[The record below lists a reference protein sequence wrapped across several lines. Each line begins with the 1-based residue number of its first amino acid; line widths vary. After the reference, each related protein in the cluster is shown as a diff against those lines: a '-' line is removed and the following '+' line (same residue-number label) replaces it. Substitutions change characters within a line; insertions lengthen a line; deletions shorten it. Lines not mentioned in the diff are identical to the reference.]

1 MKQHIPTVNSLE
13 DISCQPIALRIE
25 LRAAAQLKSQHSH
38 PSAATRM
45 KRCPVLL
52 HLALITVALFADDVK
67 LIAQLPLNGGVESS
81 VAVQA
86 ETSTPLRAIR
96 LVDAE
101 GTLAEVARSGGAN
114 RDATAKPFSELPT
127 PLNAVCAGM
136 AANSSTLPPGASSL
150 VSQHTRL
157 QI

>member
-1 MKQHIPTVNSLE
+1 
-13 DISCQPIALRIE
+13 
-25 LRAAAQLKSQHSH
+25 
-38 PSAATRM
+38 M

-67 LIAQLPLNGGVESS
+67 FLAQLPLTRGVDSV

-114 RDATAKPFSELPT
+114 RDAAAKPFSELPT

-136 AANSSTLPPGASSL
+136 AANFSMLPPGVSSL
-150 VSQHTRL
+150 VLQHTRL